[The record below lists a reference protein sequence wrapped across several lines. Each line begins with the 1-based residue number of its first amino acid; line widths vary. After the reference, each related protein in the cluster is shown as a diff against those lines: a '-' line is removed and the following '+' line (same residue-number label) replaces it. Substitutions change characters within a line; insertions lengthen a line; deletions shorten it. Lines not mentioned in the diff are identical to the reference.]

1 MEAAQH
7 SGRAPWGPAAATLF
21 AGFLVAGAVG
31 LAPSHGARLALLA
44 LLGVAALGAAYVVW
58 HVDPAWTLTV
68 SLCLSMFDSNWAHM
82 GLAASPVPPDRILL
96 VVGVAA
102 LVLHAPGASDRGPI
116 RLRPI
121 HWLLIVTLLY
131 AIGSALAAGTLT
143 TNSGFFRLFDRF
155 GIAPFAMFVL
165 APVAFPDQRRRKILL
180 GALIVTGAYLGL
192 TALFETVG
200 PRALVFP
207 KFILNPD
214 LGIHGDRARGPF
226 LEAEANGIALYFCG
240 AAAVIGTSVW
250 RGRPGLKFA
259 MVAVALLCALG
270 CLFTLSRAVWVAA
283 LVATLVA
290 WIGFGH
296 ASRGVLKPLAA
307 GAIIIAATFFLI
319 PGFSSK
325 ASERF
330 SNQPSLWDRS
340 NLNSAATNMIEA
352 KPLFGFGWARFSSD
366 SQPYFQQAPD
376 IPLTAVGPGPCTGNT
391 SNATGQWQPACTSVA
406 HNSYLSNGAEL
417 GLIGL
422 ALWIASLS
430 FAVGGAVLRRGPP
443 ESLPWRAGLLAVA
456 LMWCGVV
463 FFTPLEGPFSPE
475 LLWLWAGL
483 VGAWFSPHEDAQGPV
498 RGADGNGRWVH

>member
-1 MEAAQH
+1 M
-7 SGRAPWGPAAATLF
+7 
-21 AGFLVAGAVG
+21 
-31 LAPSHGARLALLA
+31 
-44 LLGVAALGAAYVVW
+44 VW
-58 HVDPAWTLTV
+58 HVDPAWTLTA
-68 SLCLSMFDSNWAHM
+68 SLCLSMFDSNWAHV
-82 GLAASPVPPDRILL
+82 GLPASPVPPDRALL
-96 VVGVAA
+96 VLGVAA
-102 LVLHAPGASDRGPI
+102 LLLHAPGASDRGRI

-121 HWLLIVTLLY
+121 HWLLIATLVY
-131 AIGSALAAGTLT
+131 ALGSALASGTLT
-143 TNSGFFRLFDRF
+143 TNSGFFRVFDRF
-155 GIAPFAMFVL
+155 GIAPFALFVL
-165 APVAFPDQRRRKILL
+165 APLAFPDQRRRKVLL
-180 GALIVTGAYLGL
+180 GALIVTGAYLSL

-200 PRALVFP
+200 PQALVFP
-207 KFILNPD
+207 KFILDPN
-214 LGIHGDRARGPF
+214 LGIHTDRARGPF

-240 AAAVIGTSVW
+240 VAAVIGTFVW
-250 RGRPGLKFA
+250 RDRPGLKRA

-270 CLFTLSRAVWVAA
+270 CLFTLSRAVWLAA
-283 LVATLVA
+283 VVSTLVA

-330 SNQPSLWDRS
+330 GSQPSLWDRS

-352 KPLFGFGWARFSSD
+352 KPLFGFGWSTFSST
-366 SQPYFQQAPD
+366 SQPYFRQASD
-376 IPLTAVGPGPCTGNT
+376 IPLTAVGSGPCTGNT
-391 SNATGQWQPACTSVA
+391 STASDQPQPTCTSIV

-417 GLIGL
+417 GLVGL
-422 ALWIASLS
+422 ALWIASLT
-430 FAVGGAVLRRGPP
+430 FGVGGAVLRRGPP

-483 VGAWFSPHEDAQGPV
+483 VGAGFSNREDG
-498 RGADGNGRWVH
+498 RGAERGAGGNGRWAH